1 MKRIPGVVQGASP
14 TGNAPAPPEPGRVLT
29 GRLLDAKEVAAL
41 LSVPVGW
48 VREHTRSGAI
58 PHVPLGRYVRYDRG
72 DVLAWLESVKA
83 GGGPA
88 FRRHRPSGVA

>member
-1 MKRIPGVVQGASP
+1 V
-14 TGNAPAPPEPGRVLT
+14 TE
-29 GRLLDAKEVAAL
+29 RLLDAKAVAEL
-41 LSVPVGW
+41 LGVPTGW

-72 DVLAWLESVKA
+72 DVLAWLETVKV

-88 FRRHRPSGVA
+88 FRRHRPSGVV